1 MRKLDWYIL
10 RKFIGSFFLTM
21 ILILAI
27 AIVFDISEKIDDFQN
42 GATMNEIVFDYY
54 LNFIAFYGNLF
65 SALIL
70 FISTIWFTS
79 RLASN
84 TEVVAVLTSGT
95 SFNRFLRPYVVGA
108 TLIFLL
114 SLTLNHMVVP
124 HTNIKRIAFE
134 EKYVTGVSRP
144 INQKVHRQ
152 VLPGHYVYFETF
164 SGLRQSGYQ
173 FTYEVFEDHQLI
185 SKLSADF
192 VRLDTAKNSW
202 RLDNYRLRTLDSLQ
216 NETITTGRRLDTAL
230 VFTSEQIAPKLSSI
244 ATMNSSELSRFIAQ
258 EEITG
263 NENIASYQMEMQRRS
278 SYPASSYVFVLLAV
292 SLASQKRRGGLGINV
307 AIGLVLSAIY
317 IFAMQI
323 SQTFAQ
329 TGLLSAD
336 SVLGRLLL
344 WIRIQPAEFAIWI
357 PNLLFAIIAIWR
369 YNSAPK

>member
-42 GATMNEIVFDYY
+42 GATMNEIIFDYY

-84 TEVVAVLTSGT
+84 TEVVAILTSGT
-95 SFNRFLRPYVVGA
+95 SFNRFLKPYAVGA
-108 TLIFLL
+108 TIIFLL

-134 EKYVTGVSRP
+134 EKYITGVSRP

-152 VLPGHYVYFETF
+152 ILPGHYVYFETF

-173 FTYEVFEDHQLI
+173 FTYEVFEDHQLV

-192 VRLDTAKNSW
+192 VRLDTAQNRW

-216 NETITTGRRLDTAL
+216 NESILTGRRLDTAL
-230 VFTSEQIAPKLSSI
+230 AFTSEQIAPKLSSI
-244 ATMNSSELSRFIAQ
+244 ATMNSRELSRFIAQ

-263 NENIASYQMEMQRRS
+263 NENIASYQMEMQRRT

-292 SLASQKRRGGLGINV
+292 ALASQKRRGGLGINI

-329 TGLLSAD
+329 TGLLSVD
-336 SVLGRLLL
+336 SILGQTLL

-357 PNLLFAIIAIWR
+357 PNLLFTIIAIWR
-369 YNSAPK
+369 YNAAPK

>member
-1 MRKLDWYIL
+1 
-10 RKFIGSFFLTM
+10 
-21 ILILAI
+21 
-27 AIVFDISEKIDDFQN
+27 
-42 GATMNEIVFDYY
+42 MNEIIFDYY

-84 TEVVAVLTSGT
+84 TEVVAILTSGT
-95 SFNRFLRPYVVGA
+95 SFNRFLKPYAVGA
-108 TLIFLL
+108 TIIFLF

-134 EKYVTGVSRP
+134 EKYITGVSRP

-173 FTYEVFEDHQLI
+173 FTYEVFEDHQLV

-192 VRLDTAKNSW
+192 VRLDTAQNTW

-216 NETITTGRRLDTAL
+216 NESILTGRRLDTAL
-230 VFTSEQIAPKLSSI
+230 AFTSEQIAPKLSSI
-244 ATMNSSELSRFIAQ
+244 ATMNSRELSRFIAQ

-263 NENIASYQMEMQRRS
+263 NENIASYQMEMQRRT

-292 SLASQKRRGGLGINV
+292 ALASQKRRGGLGINI

-329 TGLLSAD
+329 TGLLSVD
-336 SVLGRLLL
+336 SILGQTLL

-357 PNLLFAIIAIWR
+357 PNLLFTIIAIWR
-369 YNSAPK
+369 YNAAPK

>member
-42 GATMNEIVFDYY
+42 GATMNEIIFDYY

-84 TEVVAVLTSGT
+84 TEVVAILTSGT
-95 SFNRFLRPYVVGA
+95 SFNRFLKPYAVGA
-108 TLIFLL
+108 TIIFLL

-134 EKYVTGVSRP
+134 EKYITGVSRP

-152 VLPGHYVYFETF
+152 ILPGHYVYFETF

-173 FTYEVFEDHQLI
+173 FTYEVFEDHQLV

-192 VRLDTAKNSW
+192 VRLDTAQNTW

-216 NETITTGRRLDTAL
+216 NESILTGRRLDTAL
-230 VFTSEQIAPKLSSI
+230 AFTSEQIAPKLSSI
-244 ATMNSSELSRFIAQ
+244 ATMNSRELSRFIAQ

-263 NENIASYQMEMQRRS
+263 NENIASYQMEMQRRT

-292 SLASQKRRGGLGINV
+292 ALASQKRRGGLGINI

-329 TGLLSAD
+329 TGLLSVD
-336 SVLGRLLL
+336 SILGQTLL

-357 PNLLFAIIAIWR
+357 PNLLFTIIAIWR
-369 YNSAPK
+369 YNAAPK